1 MAQSK
6 RVGTGKLGWCLDGLH
21 TACVH
26 ITPHLA
32 LVCACDCHDTPNTN
46 PPTNDPV
53 LC

>member
-6 RVGTGKLGWCLDGLH
+6 RIGTRKLGWCLDGFH

-26 ITPHLA
+26 ITPNMG
-32 LVCACDCHDTPNTN
+32 LVCACDCHDTPNPN

-53 LC
+53 SC